1 MIHGVKI
8 ATAAAELGVPPGTVR
23 RWVREGAPVVSRGR
37 RGRGQA
43 LLVDPEAIRGW
54 RMAGERQQIVL
65 ELAGQIPE
73 ILARAATESLQLAQ
87 GLDKHRLAGILAA
100 AWYLGASAVLDH
112 LRGACT
118 AVPLA
123 ESMPEPAEI
132 TVLRKIAR

>member
-1 MIHGVKI
+1 MNRALPV

-23 RWVREGAPVVSRGR
+23 RWVREGAPVAQRGR

-54 RMAGERQQIVL
+54 RLAGERQQIAL

-73 ILARAATESLQLAQ
+73 ILARAAAESLQLAQ
-87 GLDKHRLAGILAA
+87 GLDKHRLAGILAG

-112 LRGACT
+112 LRGTCA

-123 ESMPEPAEI
+123 EAIPEPVEI
-132 TVLRKIAR
+132 TALRKIAR